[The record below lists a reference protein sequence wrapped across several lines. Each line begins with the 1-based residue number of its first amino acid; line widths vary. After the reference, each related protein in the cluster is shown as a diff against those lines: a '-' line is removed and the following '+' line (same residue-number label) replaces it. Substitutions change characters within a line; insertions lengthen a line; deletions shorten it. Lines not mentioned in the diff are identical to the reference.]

1 MYPQLHKVKVIIPAI
16 NYIHCIR
23 DISHAAD
30 VLSKRLKQQIGTGP
44 FGRGTQQE
52 SNSFV
57 ETVLHLNEWP
67 MTFPGNY
74 AAE

>member
-30 VLSKRLKQQIGTGP
+30 VLSKRLKQQIERVRSEGV
-44 FGRGTQQE
+44 R
-52 SNSFV
+52 SRNR
-57 ETVLHLNEWP
+57 TVSSKLRSI
-67 MTFPGNY
+67 
-74 AAE
+74 